1 MYYLNKSCSLC
12 TQLFSQPFLQI
23 AMIFPKGSCSKS
35 NAKSKR
41 GGIKDSG
48 QDLSGGENGK
58 G

>member
-1 MYYLNKSCSLC
+1 LC